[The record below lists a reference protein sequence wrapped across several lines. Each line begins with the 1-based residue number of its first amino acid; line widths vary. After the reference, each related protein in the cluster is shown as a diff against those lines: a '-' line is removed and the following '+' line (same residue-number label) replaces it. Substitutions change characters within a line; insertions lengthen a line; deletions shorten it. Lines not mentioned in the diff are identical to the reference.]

1 MSAAHLDVIDRMD
14 VLHAILNYSAQFLQS
29 LVATHAGNSV
39 SLDQDIASGQQFQ
52 RLERASIRPQDSLSP
67 LGKLLPIPH
76 QAIDLD
82 DIHRHAI
89 LQNLDR
95 LGHRHR
101 SRQQADQIS
110 CLQDSGRIPGLSGGL
125 NGHGTL
131 DQVQLA
137 GNLFLLQ
144 RARHQRPGFP
154 QVRLAVFGE
163 FDLEVGFG
171 LEGTAFG
178 VFGFKLFDLV
188 VA

>member
-1 MSAAHLDVIDRMD
+1 MTAAYLDVIDRMD
-14 VLHAILNYSAQFLQS
+14 VLHAILNDSAQLFQS
-29 LVATHAGNSV
+29 LVATHASNSV
-39 SLDQDIASGQQFQ
+39 SLDQDIASSQQFQ
-52 RLERASIRPQDSLSP
+52 RLERASIRSQDPLSS

-76 QAIDLD
+76 HAIDLD

-89 LQNLDR
+89 VKNLDG
-95 LGHRHR
+95 LRHGNR
-101 SRQQADQIS
+101 SRKQADQIS
-110 CLQDSGRIPGLSGGL
+110 CLEDSGGIPSLSGGL

-131 DQVQLA
+131 DQIQLA

-144 RARHQRPGFP
+144 RARHQRPGLA
-154 QVRLAVFGE
+154 QIRLAVFWE

-178 VFGFKLFDLV
+178 VFGFELFDLV